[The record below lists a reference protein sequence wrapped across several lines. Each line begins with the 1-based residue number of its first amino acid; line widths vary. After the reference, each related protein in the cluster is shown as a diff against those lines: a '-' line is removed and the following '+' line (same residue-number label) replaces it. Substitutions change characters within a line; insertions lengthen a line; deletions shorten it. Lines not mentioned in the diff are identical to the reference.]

1 MKCRCPSDTHG
12 HKAGKCQALAV
23 TPNNLCQPCHDKVE
37 QELATRKIAPMA
49 QYIVV
54 VALVIGLT
62 IPAMA
67 ADHRGLYRGCRIV
80 NIAPHYTQT
89 TIRKGKRVYVT
100 REVAKQDMAIICPP
114 EASTTIY
121 TRREIR
127 RCARWYGG
135 CASATTDVTPRRK
148 PQKSGLPGRLK
159 VHWVIGGFAAT

>member
-12 HKAGKCQALAV
+12 HKPGKCQGLAV
-23 TPNNLCQPCHDKVE
+23 TLE
-37 QELATRKIAPMA
+37 RKIAPMA

-114 EASTTIY
+114 EARTTIRY

-127 RCARWYGG
+127 RCARWHGG
-135 CASATTDVTPRRK
+135 VCVRYY
-148 PQKSGLPGRLK
+148 
-159 VHWVIGGFAAT
+159 

>member
-23 TPNNLCQPCHDKVE
+23 TPDKMCQPCHDKVE
-37 QELATRKIAPMA
+37 QELATRKIAPMG

-114 EASTTIY
+114 EARTTIRY

-127 RCARWYGG
+127 RCARWHGG
-135 CASATTDVTPRRK
+135 VCVRYY
-148 PQKSGLPGRLK
+148 
-159 VHWVIGGFAAT
+159 